1 MFGHVWGHG
10 VPLWLAEG
18 AIRFAS
24 IARSRPEAQDAP
36 AVAPARSDSALA
48 NPQFRLLFA
57 GNIVTMLG
65 FGMMQVVQGVLAF
78 DLTGENRAV
87 GMVAMGWGI
96 PMVLLGPLG
105 GALSDR
111 MSKRMLLS
119 FGQAAVGGI
128 FFTIGLLAV
137 LDLITIWIL
146 AGLTL
151 VMGLAFALL
160 MPARQA
166 WVGDLLQ
173 GPALSNGIALQQLSM
188 NATRIVGPL
197 AAGGLIALSM
207 FGVGGAYMVM
217 SSFFLMAIV
226 LLAFMAPTSK
236 RKNGHTTSLFGDL
249 RVGLRYTWQSPDV
262 RMLMLMFAGVVL
274 SAFSYQLLMPGFL
287 ENSLGEPSSL
297 LGVMY
302 GATAVGGI
310 VLTLFL
316 TQTLKT
322 KDPARLMFMCGAGVG
337 GAVIVLAI
345 APTFL
350 AALGACV
357 LVGAASSGFQMCNQV
372 NLMQR
377 TDPAY
382 FGRVMSLTMTA
393 FGLQMIVGFPAG
405 ALADQVGE
413 RFTLAVLA
421 CLCLVIVAVG
431 YAASRS
437 LRPAPAVPV
446 AAIAET

>member
-1 MFGHVWGHG
+1 M
-10 VPLWLAEG
+10 
-18 AIRFAS
+18 
-24 IARSRPEAQDAP
+24 
-36 AVAPARSDSALA
+36 
-48 NPQFRLLFA
+48 

-137 LDLITIWIL
+137 LDVITIWML

-151 VMGLAFALL
+151 LMGLAFALL

-173 GPALSNGIALQQLSM
+173 GPALSHGIALQQLSM

-207 FGVGGAYMVM
+207 VGIGGAYMVM

-226 LLAFMAPTSK
+226 LLALMQPTT
-236 RKNGHTTSLFGDL
+236 RRNNGHATSLFGDL
-249 RVGLRYTWQSPDV
+249 RVGLRYVWDASEV
-262 RMLMLMFAGVVL
+262 RLLMMMFAGVVL

-287 ENSLGEPSSL
+287 ENSLGEPSNRV
-297 LGVMY
+297 GIMF

-316 TQTLKT
+316 TQALKT
-322 KDPARLMFMCGAGVG
+322 ADATRLMFLCGAGAG
-337 GAVIVLAI
+337 GAVILLAI

-413 RFTLAVLA
+413 RFTLVALA

-431 YAASRS
+431 YTASRA
-437 LRPAPAVPV
+437 RRGGPAVA
-446 AAIAET
+446 AAIVAES